1 MQTNQT
7 YKVPGYLTYPKE
19 FTPYKAYKPILVA
32 LAAAG
37 FYFLFLIILSIIW
50 YTAAFVQGY
59 DIQSLL
65 TSGYDSFDAYSPL
78 GAVMSLGSVALML
91 PSLLIGNRI
100 VNARPFSSYSS
111 SRGGFDFAVFAK
123 CFAAALVIIALPL
136 VLIEIFTSGERQAVR
151 FTVLGFIFCT
161 ILVPLQCVAE
171 EYVFRGH
178 LMQMFGSWIKIPVIP
193 IILQT
198 ILFAAMHP
206 YNITG
211 IITVA
216 LMGLILGFCAYFT
229 NGLEAG
235 CALHIVNNMVV
246 FYLTGFGFGG
256 VKTNVEVIDLV
267 ITGVLFCVYL
277 AFIIFASK
285 KLGWFSHIK
294 KDAAAEFN
302 AKIAAKKQPVK

>member
-7 YKVPGYLTYPKE
+7 NKVPGYLAYPKE
-19 FTPYKAYKPILVA
+19 FTPYKAYKPILVT
-32 LAAAG
+32 LAAVG
-37 FYFLFLIILSIIW
+37 FYFLFLIVLTIISCV
-50 YTAAFVQGY
+50 AAINQGY
-59 DIQSLL
+59 DIQSFIA
-65 TSGYDSFDAYSPL
+65 SGYDSLDAYSPL
-78 GAVMSLGSVALML
+78 GSVMSLGSVALLL
-91 PSLLIGNRI
+91 PSLMLGNRI

-111 SRGGFDFAVFAK
+111 SRGGFGFAVFAK
-123 CFAAALVIIALPL
+123 CFAAALIIIALPL
-136 VLIEIFTSGERQAVR
+136 ALYGIFTSGERQAVR

-178 LMQMFGSWIKIPVIP
+178 LLQMFGSWIKFPVIP

-198 ILFAAMHP
+198 LLFAAMHP

-211 IITVA
+211 VISVA
-216 LMGLILGFCAYFT
+216 LMGLILGICAYFT

-235 CALHIVNNMVV
+235 SALHIINNMVA
-246 FYLTGFGFGG
+246 FYLTGFGFGD
-256 VKTNVEVIDLV
+256 VKTEVEVTDL
-267 ITGVLFCVYL
+267 IFCTALFCVYL
-277 AFIIFASK
+277 AFIVFANK